1 MNWLRTFKAVA
12 WSFAGIRK
20 GSEWQKDGAA
30 IGLVPVVV
38 VGLVSVLLFVIG
50 LIGLVHW
57 VTA

>member
-1 MNWLRTFKAVA
+1 V
-12 WSFAGIRK
+12 GIRK